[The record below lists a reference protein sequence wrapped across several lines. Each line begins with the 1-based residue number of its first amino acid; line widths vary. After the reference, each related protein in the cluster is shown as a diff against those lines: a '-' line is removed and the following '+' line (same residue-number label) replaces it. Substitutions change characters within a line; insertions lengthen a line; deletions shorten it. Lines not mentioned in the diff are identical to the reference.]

1 MSNFNKYIEIIQE
14 SNQEVINEEAS
25 ILLLVYSILSIA
37 ASYMVNQDQVAQK
50 VDPKKYD
57 TEKLSIQQMKNI
69 EKNTPKLIKD
79 IKDEEI
85 QKTVNNELEKIK
97 IELAKKEEELDKAKK
112 ELIDLRKKISE
123 TDPNDYKEIN
133 SLKKQMTK
141 KQDQM
146 NKI

>member
-1 MSNFNKYIEIIQE
+1 MSNFNKYIEIVQE

-37 ASYMVNQDQVAQK
+37 ASYMVNQDQVAEK

-97 IELAKKEEELDKAKK
+97 IELAKKEEELDKTKK

-123 TDPNDYKEIN
+123 TDTNDYKEIN

>member
-37 ASYMVNQDQVAQK
+37 ASYMVNQDQVAEK

-97 IELAKKEEELDKAKK
+97 IELAKKEEELDKTKK

-123 TDPNDYKEIN
+123 TDTNDYKEIN

>member
-1 MSNFNKYIEIIQE
+1 
-14 SNQEVINEEAS
+14 VINEEAS

-37 ASYMVNQDQVAQK
+37 ASYMVNQDQVAEK

-97 IELAKKEEELDKAKK
+97 IELAKKEEELDKTKK

-123 TDPNDYKEIN
+123 TDTNDYKEIN

>member
-37 ASYMVNQDQVAQK
+37 ASYMINQDQVAEK

-97 IELAKKEEELDKAKK
+97 IELAKKEEELDKTKK

-123 TDPNDYKEIN
+123 TDTNDYKEIN